1 MPHARKLTIISTCTN
16 QKRGSARD
24 DLHLGTFAG
33 RFYRDSAKAWVEALA
48 ANQIG
53 IPARE
58 LYAGSHWQES
68 IACETSAKDLGLDA
82 ELWVLSAGYGLIS
95 SSEITTPYAASF
107 AAGSDSIQN
116 LNWPAGYTPGQ
127 KAREWWTLLHRYRK
141 REGLGRFASL
151 SKNKTPLL
159 IILSQEY
166 YNAVEPEIID
176 LISAGVNLLI
186 VSAGLY
192 RNMNSASPV
201 VRPHILPFSD
211 SFKQVDN
218 YLNKTN
224 VSLNARL
231 ATWLVRNHHEAVLRG
246 VESVVPILKNISDQL
261 PPMER
266 KDVNRMSDDEVL
278 EFIARDYSETLNSA
292 TKLLRRLRGT
302 EKMSCEQKRFGTLF
316 RRYQQSIQSDLF
328 RHEQ

>member
-1 MPHARKLTIISTCTN
+1 MSKTGKLTVVSTCTN
-16 QKRGSARD
+16 QKRGSATD

-33 RFYRDSAKAWVEALA
+33 RFHRDSAKAWVASLA
-48 ANQIG
+48 ANQNG
-53 IPARE
+53 LPARE
-58 LYAGSHWQES
+58 LYVGSHWQES
-68 IACETSAKDLGLDA
+68 IACEGSARDLGIDA

-107 AAGSDSIQN
+107 AAGTDSIQN
-116 LNWPAGYTPGQ
+116 LNWPAGFTSGQ
-127 KAREWWTLLHRYRK
+127 KAREWWNLLHRYRK
-141 REGLGRFASL
+141 REGLSRFAFL
-151 SKNKTPLL
+151 AKKKTPLL
-159 IILSQEY
+159 IIVSREY

-176 LISAGVNLLI
+176 LISAGVNLMI

-192 RNMNSASPV
+192 RNLNSASSV

-211 SFKQVDN
+211 SFKQVDD

-231 ATWLVRNHHEAVLRG
+231 ATWLVRNHSEAVFRG
-246 VESVVPILKNISDQL
+246 VESVVPILKKISDQL

-266 KDVNRMSDDEVL
+266 KDVNRMSDDDVL

-292 TKLLRRLRGT
+292 TKLLRRLRDI
-302 EKMSCEQKRFGTLF
+302 EKMSCEQKRFGALF

-328 RHEQ
+328 GHE